1 MLISRF
7 DRIDTVTVP
16 DKFMSVITVG
26 EGDFEERPDL
36 KEKLEADKDSLDYL
50 AVKAET
56 DPLDHPDLYK
66 IIKAER
72 PKGLK
77 VLIVTDGR
85 DPAILDDLIGAGYAH
100 AIDLLVGRSLTEK
113 QAECMRIATDNGC
126 RYAVTVKAK
135 DHNEDTLSEI
145 SGSCKG
151 CSMFI
156 ISQDKKDPVSK
167 SDMSKLATAAKKATW
182 NVKYN

>member
-100 AIDLLVGRSLTEK
+100 AMDLLVGRSLTEK

-126 RYAVTVKAK
+126 RYTVTVKAK
-135 DHNEDTLSEI
+135 DHNVDTLSEI

-156 ISQDKKDPVSK
+156 ISQDRKDPVSK

-182 NVKYN
+182 NV